1 MKFKASIEQAGPSSF
16 DQLVSVLLHSVSQ
29 THLMHWKTDSFS
41 QHMALGEF
49 YDEMS
54 DAVDSLVEEYQGK
67 FSKKIGTLS
76 VEFLPADNP
85 LYYLSDLAD
94 EIKKF
99 RSASDFPKDSEI
111 QNEVDNIANLV
122 NTTLY
127 KLRFLK

>member
-16 DQLVSVLLHSVSQ
+16 DQLVSALLHSVSQ

-54 DAVDSLVEEYQGK
+54 EAVDSLVEEYQGK

-76 VEFLPADNP
+76 VEFLFADNP

-99 RSASDFPKDSEI
+99 RSAGDFPKDSEI

-127 KLRFLK
+127 KLRFLR

>member
-16 DQLVSVLLHSVSQ
+16 DQLVSMLLHSVSQ

-49 YDEMS
+49 YNEMS

-67 FSKKIGTLS
+67 FSRKIGTLS

-85 LYYLSDLAD
+85 LYYLSVLAD

-99 RSASDFPKDSEI
+99 RSAADFPKDSEI

>member
-99 RSASDFPKDSEI
+99 RSAADFPKDSEI